1 MRGSIKF
8 SCMRSANATTSVS
21 GVSHLTA
28 RWLDGLTDERQ
39 TVSKQLGSI
48 FDNSCNWSL
57 CKFNKCGLYYGNIT
71 AAQES
76 DRIRIRDKLK
86 LKIEKRR
93 KTAKNGELGKYFVLC
108 TNSAVYSKIY
118 YKKSPDLII
127 PLYKN
132 EVVCVILQLN
142 PAATIWQFVEEF
154 MTGLWL

>member
-1 MRGSIKF
+1 MRGKLSPNNWGPSLTTAATGLF
-8 SCMRSANATTSVS
+8 AN
-21 GVSHLTA
+21 LTNV
-28 RWLDGLTDERQ
+28 DF
-39 TVSKQLGSI
+39 I
-48 FDNSCNWSL
+48 
-57 CKFNKCGLYYGNIT
+57 NIT

-154 MTGLWL
+154 MTGL